1 MALYITENIAINLI
15 FIHLVLAGIFFWT
28 QNLLSSRAE
37 EALIPIFASISSA
50 AFGLFAGIAIAG
62 EFTHAADGTAIVYVV
77 LGLWVCIQA
86 GFMGLLGIVTGLQ
99 VLNNEVFGRVGV

>member
-28 QNLLSSRAE
+28 QDYLDKRAE
-37 EALIPIFASISSA
+37 YALVPVLASICSG

-62 EFTHAADGTAIVYVV
+62 EFTHATDGTPIIYVV

-86 GFMGLLGIVTGLQ
+86 GLMGIIGMISGLQ
-99 VLNNEVFGRVGV
+99 VLNREVFGRVDL